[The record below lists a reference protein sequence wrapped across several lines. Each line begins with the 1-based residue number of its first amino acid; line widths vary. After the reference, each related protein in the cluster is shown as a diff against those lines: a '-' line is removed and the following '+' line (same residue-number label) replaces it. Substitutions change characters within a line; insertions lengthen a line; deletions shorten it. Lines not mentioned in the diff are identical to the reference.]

1 MKKIFLIILLFSFFN
16 AYAEESSLIESIK
29 DDSSVD
35 CRLQVKQNS
44 AQKTAELFIIQIYVQ
59 KSIKQK
65 QKIFKKLILNFV
77 K

>member
-1 MKKIFLIILLFSFFN
+1 MIQVLTADI
-16 AYAEESSLIESIK
+16 
-29 DDSSVD
+29 
-35 CRLQVKQNS
+35 QVKQNS